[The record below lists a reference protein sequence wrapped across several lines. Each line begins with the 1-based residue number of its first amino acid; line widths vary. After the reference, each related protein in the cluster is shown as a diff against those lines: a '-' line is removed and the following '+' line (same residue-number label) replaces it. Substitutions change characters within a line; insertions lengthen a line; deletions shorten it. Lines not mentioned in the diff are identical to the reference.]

1 MRRQPPRQRRPRIG
15 RLGRAAAWLVAVA
28 LLIQCSISAGA
39 ALGMWM
45 EAHGPGQMAAGHCA
59 QHDGA
64 GKQDQG
70 SGHASHDHEHC
81 LLCNS
86 AAADCSAPILPPLS
100 AAMERPVVPAA
111 APAIVAFRK
120 VAYANAARGPP
131 RLA

>member
-1 MRRQPPRQRRPRIG
+1 VRRQPPYQRRPRIG
-15 RLGRAAAWLVAVA
+15 RLGRAASWLVAFA
-28 LLIQCSISAGA
+28 LLLQCSIGAGA
-39 ALGMWM
+39 ALGMWI
-45 EAHGPGQMAAGHCA
+45 EANGPGPMAQGHCA
-59 QHDGA
+59 EHGSS
-64 GKQDQG
+64 GKQDRG

-86 AAADCSAPILPPLS
+86 AAADSPAPILPLLS
-100 AAMERPVVPAA
+100 TAMDRAVVPAA